1 MGNVGEKFCH
11 GCNIFVEGKSI
22 GERDLTKEQNPPLTN
37 INNPFFFNNK
47 TGVTITDPKTS
58 NDNNDSILNNFN
70 KADSYVTTINSPVTA
85 EEDQKKNQL
94 YSKNDNNNL
103 FNTNN
108 NFENNNNN
116 KLFNI
121 NNNFENNNNNF
132 EINNNYN
139 NNNYNNSNNNYNNNN
154 FNNNVI
160 NNINNNSLNNSDE
173 ISNKLDKE
181 KIYIENQ
188 NLNLNKEFSQIPL
201 SEYILDLN
209 PEQLT
214 INLAPE
220 ENCLYIGTKLNEKKD
235 GIGLE
240 IFNNVNAK
248 YFGRFQNG
256 KRVQYGKFT
265 INNDSQN
272 YFFFG
277 EISGIYAKGFGWHRD
292 KKKFKDYE
300 GLWDN
305 SMKNGIGI
313 EKYNDILE
321 YIGTFKN
328 GKREGIGR
336 CKWND
341 NSFYEGEWKNNT
353 YDGYGI
359 YRFNDGSE
367 YKGQWK
373 KGTFNGFGEFINPDK
388 KKYYGFFKHDK
399 RDGFGIQIWFK
410 EKKCFIGFW
419 QNNTLY
425 GYGKIIEN
433 GNNIYGFWKEGTQTK
448 QMKKKEFN
456 EKIQA
461 KKMQYINYFKMD
473 YETLFNLI
481 NGEFE

>member
-11 GCNIFVEGKSI
+11 GCNIFVDGKSI
-22 GERDLTKEQNPPLTN
+22 GERDLTKEQNPPITN

-58 NDNNDSILNNFN
+58 NENNDSMLNNLN
-70 KADSYVTTINSPVTA
+70 KADSYVTTINSPVPA

-108 NFENNNNN
+108 NYEN
-116 KLFNI
+116 
-121 NNNFENNNNNF
+121 NNNNNF

-139 NNNYNNSNNNYNNNN
+139 NNNYNN
-154 FNNNVI
+154 NNVI
-160 NNINNNSLNNSDE
+160 NSINNNSLNNSDE

-181 KIYIENQ
+181 KIYMENQ

-201 SEYILDLN
+201 SEYNLN
-209 PEQLT
+209 LSPEQLT

-220 ENCLYIGTKLNEKKD
+220 ENCLYIGTKLNDKKD

-265 INNDSQN
+265 ISNDFQD

-313 EKYNDILE
+313 EKFNDILE
-321 YIGTFKN
+321 YKGTFKN

-359 YRFNDGSE
+359 YRFYDGSE

-373 KGTFNGFGEFINPDK
+373 KGTFNGFGEFINPEK

-410 EKKCFIGFW
+410 EKKSFIGFW
-419 QNNTLY
+419 QNNTLH
-425 GYGKIIEN
+425 GLGKIIEN
-433 GNNIYGFWKEGTQTK
+433 GNDRYGFWREGNQTK
-448 QMKKKEFN
+448 QMQKKEFY
-456 EKIQA
+456 EKIKA

-481 NGEFE
+481 NDEFE

>member
-1 MGNVGEKFCH
+1 MGSVGEKFCH
-11 GCNIFVEGKSI
+11 GCNIFADGKSI
-22 GERDLTKEQNPPLTN
+22 GERDLTKEQNPPITN
-37 INNPFFFNNK
+37 INNPLFFNNK
-47 TGVTITDPKTS
+47 AGLTITDQKTS

-70 KADSYVTTINSPVTA
+70 KADSYVTTINSPVPA

-94 YSKNDNNNL
+94 YANNNNNL
-103 FNTNN
+103 YNMNN
-108 NFENNNNN
+108 NYENNNNN
-116 KLFNI
+116 NY
-121 NNNFENNNNNF
+121 

-139 NNNYNNSNNNYNNNN
+139 NNNYNNNYNNNI
-154 FNNNVI
+154 V
-160 NNINNNSLNNSDE
+160 NNSLNNLDE
-173 ISNKLDKE
+173 ISNKLNKE
-181 KIYIENQ
+181 KIYIENN
-188 NLNLNKEFSQIPL
+188 NLNLNKEFSKIPL

-220 ENCLYIGTKLNEKKD
+220 ENCLFIGTKLNDKKD

-256 KRVQYGKFT
+256 KRVEYGKFKIT
-265 INNDSQN
+265 NDFQD

-313 EKYNDILE
+313 EKYNDMLE
-321 YIGTFKN
+321 YKGTFLN
-328 GKREGIGR
+328 GKREGIGI

-359 YRFNDGSE
+359 YRFYDGSE

-373 KGTFNGFGEFINPDK
+373 KGTFNGFGEFINPGK
-388 KKYYGFFKHDK
+388 KKYYGFFKYDK
-399 RDGFGIQIWFK
+399 RDGFGIQIWFQENK
-410 EKKCFIGFW
+410 SFIGFW
-419 QNNTLY
+419 QKNTLH
-425 GYGKIIEN
+425 GLGKIIEN
-433 GNNIYGFWKEGTQTK
+433 DKKIYGIWKEGK
-448 QMKKKEFN
+448 QIKNMKKKDFY
-456 EKIQA
+456 EKIKEQ
-461 KKMQYINYFKMD
+461 KKQFLNFFKMD